1 MGFMDNILNSLKGSA
16 LKTALLKAWV
26 EPHKLEG
33 VDFNNMEQVEQLAEQ
48 LVPDLIRA
56 NPVIANMIK
65 QNSSMLWADKQK
77 EVVDVIDSIK

>member
-1 MGFMDNILNSLKGSA
+1 MSLVDFFNTLKGDM
-16 LKTALLKAWV
+16 LKNRLLNIWV
-26 EPHKLEG
+26 PPHKLEG

-65 QNSSMLWADKQK
+65 QNSSMLWAEKQK